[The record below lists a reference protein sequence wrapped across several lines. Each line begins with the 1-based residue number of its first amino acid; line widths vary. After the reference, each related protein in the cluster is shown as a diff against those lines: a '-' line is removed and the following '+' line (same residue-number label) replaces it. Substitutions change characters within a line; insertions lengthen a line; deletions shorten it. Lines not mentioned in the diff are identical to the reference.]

1 MKALE
6 LIESILKAKGMKKT
20 ELANAAG
27 INPQLVNYR
36 LKRVV
41 NMTIPS
47 MVQLLDACGYRLVA
61 MPKTEKIKDGWYEV
75 D

>member
-1 MKALE
+1 MKSLE
-6 LIESILKAKGMKKT
+6 LIESILKDKGMKKS
-20 ELANAAG
+20 ELAHAAG

-36 LKRVV
+36 LKKVV

-61 MPKTEKIKDGWYEV
+61 MPKTEKVKTGWYEV
-75 D
+75 E